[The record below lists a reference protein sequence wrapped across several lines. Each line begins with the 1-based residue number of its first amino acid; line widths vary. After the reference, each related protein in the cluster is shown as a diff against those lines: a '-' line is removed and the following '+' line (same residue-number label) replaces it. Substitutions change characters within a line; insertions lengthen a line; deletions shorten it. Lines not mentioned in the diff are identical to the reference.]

1 MRGKGRLEVCEEWE
15 IGMDPSG
22 KNEEEE
28 EY

>member
-1 MRGKGRLEVCEEWE
+1 MRGKGGLEVCEEWE

-22 KNEEEE
+22 MNEEND